1 MHYKMALN
9 KGRKKLAGS
18 LALITGLAMLLPMKH
33 KSSLVLATLL
43 LSGCGAIMSMN
54 ATAAD
59 VTPAATDTNVAAA
72 PFSVTKADSA
82 GFIHDWLILD
92 PIVLADASDQS
103 EDGIKPILAKEYF
116 KDQLKV
122 QPRAGDKVMVGTNDL
137 QWREVK
143 LDAATTQ
150 IDLVQFATANNN
162 ATESVLFWGVAYVV
176 ADEDMSDVKLAIGSD
191 DSSRWWVNGE
201 EVISAYEA
209 RTVTPDDSMSKPI
222 KLKKG
227 VNEVRFAVIN
237 GSGDSG
243 ACARFLDANGK
254 PVTKLA
260 VSAVPPAK

>member
-1 MHYKMALN
+1 
-9 KGRKKLAGS
+9 
-18 LALITGLAMLLPMKH
+18 MLLPMKH
-33 KSSLVLATLL
+33 NSSLVLATLL

-59 VTPAATDTNVAAA
+59 VTPVVTDTNAVAA
-72 PFSVTKADSA
+72 PFSVTKADSE

-92 PIVLADASDQS
+92 PIVLEDASDQS
-103 EDGIKPILAKEYF
+103 EDAIKPILAKEYF

-122 QPRAGDKVMVGTNDL
+122 QPQVADKVTVGTNDL

-143 LDAATTQ
+143 LDAATKQ
-150 IDLVQFATANNN
+150 IDLVQFATANNYP
-162 ATESVLFWGVAYVV
+162 TESVLFWGVAYVV

-201 EVISAYEA
+201 EVITAYES
-209 RTVTPDDSMSKPI
+209 RPVNPDDSQSKAI

-237 GSGDSG
+237 GGGEAG
-243 ACARFLDANGK
+243 ACARFLDANGN

>member
-1 MHYKMALN
+1 MHYKIAL
-9 KGRKKLAGS
+9 KKIGKKLAGN
-18 LALITGLAMLLPMKH
+18 LALIVGLVMLLAMKH
-33 KSSLVLATLL
+33 NSSLVLATLL

-59 VTPAATDTNVAAA
+59 VTPAATDTNAAAA
-72 PFSVTKADSA
+72 PFSVTKADSE

-92 PIVLADASDQS
+92 PIVLADAADQT
-103 EDGIKPILAKEYF
+103 EDVIKPILAKEYF

-122 QPRAGDKVMVGTNDL
+122 QPQVADKVMVGTNDL

-143 LDAATTQ
+143 LDAATKQ
-150 IDLVQFATANNN
+150 IDLVQFATANNF

-176 ADEDMSDVKLAIGSD
+176 ADDDMSDVKLAIGSD

-201 EVISAYEA
+201 EVITAYES
-209 RTVTPDDSMSKPI
+209 RPVNPDDSMSKPI

-237 GSGDSG
+237 GGGEAG

-254 PVTKLA
+254 PVTNLA